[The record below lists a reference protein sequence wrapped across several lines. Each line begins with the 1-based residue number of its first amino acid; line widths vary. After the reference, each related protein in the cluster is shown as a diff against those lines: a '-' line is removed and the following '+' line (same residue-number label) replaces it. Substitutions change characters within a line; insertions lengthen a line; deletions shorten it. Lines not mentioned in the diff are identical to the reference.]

1 MSKATRITGPL
12 RRLLL
17 TILVI
22 IGTAAAVRLLAS
34 VLATD
39 GLSIPEIGILILF
52 TLTFAWISMA
62 FWTAIAGF
70 LLHVF
75 GLRFLV
81 RAGQL
86 VEPSE
91 GTISGKTALAVP
103 IYHEEPEA
111 VGRRL
116 AAIYRSL
123 EATGQE
129 KAFDIFVL
137 SDSQDADTVF
147 EEQTMWA
154 KLFAELRANE
164 RIFYRNRTDNSGRK
178 AGNIAEFCRRWG
190 KRYDYFLCL
199 DADSLMTGDTLVYLA
214 RLMDA
219 NEKAG
224 LIQTSPQPIGGKTL
238 FARIQQFAS
247 ALYNPLFALGTAFW
261 YPGRSNYWGHNAII
275 RTKAFMADAGLPKLP
290 GKPPL
295 GGEILSH
302 DFVEAALL
310 ARAGWSVWLVPEVGG
325 SFEELPP
332 TLADYAQRDQRWC
345 QGNLQHSR
353 LLPMKGLLAVNR
365 MHLLFGV
372 MSYLASVFWLA
383 LLLLATLE
391 AAWLNT
397 ADWTYF
403 PDADSLFPTWP
414 VSKTFEMLGL
424 YSITMGMLFLP
435 KFMAMALALAD
446 PKRRKAFGGAVR
458 LIKSTL
464 TELVFSVLLAPI
476 MMFQQTQAVLN
487 TLLGRKVT
495 WKGQRRGDGVEGWSD
510 AIANYGT
517 ISIMG
522 VVWALVAYQLAPN
535 LLTWMSP
542 VLVGLFLAV
551 PLAVFTSQP
560 TVGAMAMR
568 LGWFLT
574 PEETNPPAVV
584 IDQAPSDEDGDEEG
598 EAKPNAVTKELSGIG
613 TPTGR

>member
-1 MSKATRITGPL
+1 MATRTTGPL
-12 RRLLL
+12 RRLVL
-17 TILVI
+17 TVLVVL
-22 IGTAAAVRLLAS
+22 GTAAAVRLLAS

-39 GLSIPEIGILILF
+39 GLSIPEVGILIF
-52 TLTFAWISMA
+52 FALTFAWISVA

-70 LLHVF
+70 MLHLL
-75 GLRFLV
+75 GLRSLV

-86 VEPSE
+86 REAA
-91 GTISGKTALAVP
+91 SGPIDGRTALAVP
-103 IYHEEPEA
+103 IYHEDTQA

-123 EATGQE
+123 QAISVQDR
-129 KAFDIFVL
+129 FDIFIL
-137 SDSQDADTVF
+137 SDSRDADVVF
-147 EEQTMWA
+147 EEELMWA
-154 KLFAELRANE
+154 RLCAELGAKGKL
-164 RIFYRNRTDNSGRK
+164 FYRNRASNEGRK

-190 KRYDYFLCL
+190 KRYAYFVVL
-199 DADSLMTGDTLVYLA
+199 DADSLMTGETLAYLA

-219 NEKAG
+219 NPRTA

-275 RTKAFMADAGLPKLP
+275 RTEAFMADAGLPKLP

-310 ARAGWSVWLVPEVGG
+310 ARSGWSVWLVPEVGG

-345 QGNLQHSR
+345 QGNLQHAR
-353 LLPMKGLLAVNR
+353 LLPLKRLCAVNR

-372 MSYLASVFWLA
+372 MSYMASVFWLI
-383 LLLLATLE
+383 LLLLATIE
-391 AAWLNT
+391 AGWLQAAN
-397 ADWTYF
+397 WVYF
-403 PDADSLFPTWP
+403 PDAGSLFPVWP

-424 YSITMGMLFLP
+424 YSITMAMLFVP
-435 KFMAMALALAD
+435 KLLAFGMVLAD
-446 PKRRKAFGGAVR
+446 PVRRAAFGGSMG

-464 TELVFSVLLAPI
+464 SEILFSVLLAPI

-487 TLLGRKVT
+487 TLLGRRVS
-495 WKGQRRGDGVEGWSD
+495 WKGQRRGDGVERWGD
-510 AIANYGT
+510 AVANYGV
-517 ISIMG
+517 ISLLGI
-522 VVWALVAYQLAPN
+522 VWALVAYQLAPD
-535 LLTWMSP
+535 LLLWMSP

-560 TVGAMAMR
+560 SVGTGARNA
-568 LGWFLT
+568 GWFLT
-574 PEETNPPAVV
+574 PEETNPSPVV
-584 IDQAPSDEDGDEEG
+584 ADLLQATDLVETASEGFDKPFDQLPS
-598 EAKPNAVTKELSGIG
+598 
-613 TPTGR
+613 PTGGS

>member
-12 RRLLL
+12 RRLVL

-22 IGTAAAVRLLAS
+22 IGTAVAVRLLAS

-39 GLSIPEIGILILF
+39 GVLSIPEIGILILF
-52 TLTFAWISMA
+52 SLTFAWISMA

-70 LLHVF
+70 ILHVF
-75 GLRFLV
+75 GLRSLV

-86 VEPSE
+86 VEAADGPIE
-91 GTISGKTALAVP
+91 GRTALAVP
-103 IYHEEPEA
+103 IYHEEPDA

-123 EATGQE
+123 ETTGQE
-129 KAFDIFVL
+129 KAFDIFIL

-154 KLFAELRANE
+154 KLCAELQAKE
-164 RIFYRNRTDNSGRK
+164 RLFYRNRTDNTGRK
-178 AGNIAEFCRRWG
+178 AGNIAEFCRNWG
-190 KRYDYFLCL
+190 KRYDYFICL

-310 ARAGWSVWLVPEVGG
+310 ARSGWSVWLVPEVGG

-353 LLPMKGLLAVNR
+353 LLPMKGLLTVNR

-372 MSYLASVFWLA
+372 MSYMASVFWLA
-383 LLLLATLE
+383 LLLLATLQ
-391 AAWLNT
+391 AAWMNT
-397 ADWTYF
+397 ANLVYF
-403 PDADSLFPTWP
+403 PPDGSSLFPIWP
-414 VSKTFEMLGL
+414 ISKTFEMLGL
-424 YSITMGMLFLP
+424 YSITMGMLFVP
-435 KFMAMALALAD
+435 KLMAMALALAD
-446 PKRRKAFGGAVR
+446 RQRRRAFGGAVR

-464 TELVFSVLLAPI
+464 SELLFSVLLAPI

-495 WKGQRRGDGVEGWSD
+495 WKGQRRGDGVEGWGD
-510 AIANYGT
+510 AIANYGA
-517 ISIMG
+517 ISAMG
-522 VVWALVAYQLAPN
+522 VVWALVAYQLAPD

-542 VLVGLFLAV
+542 VLIGLFLAV

-560 TVGAMAMR
+560 AVGAIARR

-574 PEETNPPAVV
+574 PEETDPPAVF
-584 IDQAPSDEDGDEEG
+584 IDQAQSDEHEG
-598 EAKPNAVTKELSGIG
+598 EKPGADTKELGSIG

>member
-1 MSKATRITGPL
+1 MSTATRITGPL

-17 TILVI
+17 TILVVL
-22 IGTAAAVRLLAS
+22 GTAAAARLLAS
-34 VLATD
+34 VLAVD
-39 GLSIPEIGILILF
+39 GLSIPEVGILVLF

-70 LLHVF
+70 LLHIF
-75 GLRFLV
+75 GVRSWV

-86 VEPSE
+86 AEPPEGGVE
-91 GTISGKTALAVP
+91 GRTALAVP
-103 IYHEEPEA
+103 IYHEDPEA
-111 VGRRL
+111 VGQRL

-123 EATGQE
+123 QTTGQE
-129 KAFDIFVL
+129 NAFDIFIL
-137 SDSQDADTVF
+137 SDSRDDDVVL

-154 KLFAELRANE
+154 ELCAELQAKE
-164 RIFYRNRTDNSGRK
+164 RIFYRNRDENSGRK

-190 KRYDYFLCL
+190 KRYDYFICL

-214 RLMDA
+214 RLMDV
-219 NEKAG
+219 NPKAG

-275 RTKAFMADAGLPKLP
+275 RTEAFMADAGLPKLP

-310 ARAGWSVWLVPEVGG
+310 ARSGWSVWLVPEVGG
-325 SFEELPP
+325 SYEELPP
-332 TLADYAQRDQRWC
+332 TLSDYAQRDHRWC
-345 QGNLQHSR
+345 QGNLQHMR

-372 MSYLASVFWLA
+372 MSYMASVFWLL

-397 ADWTYF
+397 AKWAYF
-403 PDADSLFPTWP
+403 PDAGSLFPTWP

-424 YSITMGMLFLP
+424 YSITMGMLFVP
-435 KFMAMALALAD
+435 KLMAMTLALGEPA
-446 PKRRKAFGGAVR
+446 RRKGFGGTFG

-487 TLLGRKVT
+487 TFLGRKVT
-495 WKGQRRGDGVEGWSD
+495 WKGQRRGDGVEEWGD
-510 AIANYGT
+510 ALANYGT
-517 ISIMG
+517 ISMMG
-522 VVWALVAYQLAPN
+522 VVWGLVAYQLAPD
-535 LLTWMSP
+535 LLLWMSP
-542 VLVGLFLAV
+542 VLVGLLLAI
-551 PLAVFTSQP
+551 PLAVLTSQP
-560 TVGAMAMR
+560 AVGDMAR
-568 LGWFLT
+568 KFGWFLT
-574 PEETNPPAVV
+574 PEETDPPAVV
-584 IDQAPSDEDGDEEG
+584 LDQASQVNGDESQAGLATE
-598 EAKPNAVTKELSGIG
+598 EANRTVSSANL
-613 TPTGR
+613 

>member
-1 MSKATRITGPL
+1 MKDVMSRAMGITGPL

-17 TILVI
+17 TILVLV
-22 IGTAAAVRLLAS
+22 GTAAAVRLLAS

-39 GLSIPEIGILILF
+39 GLSIPEVGILILF
-52 TLTFAWISMA
+52 ALTFAWIAMS

-75 GLRFLV
+75 GLRSLV

-86 VEPSE
+86 EEPPE
-91 GTISGKTALAVP
+91 GPIEGRTALAVP

-129 KAFDIFVL
+129 NAFDIFIL
-137 SDSQDADTVF
+137 SDSRDDDVVF

-154 KLFAELRANE
+154 ELCAELQAKE
-164 RIFYRNRTDNSGRK
+164 RIFYRNRDDNAGRK

-214 RLMDA
+214 RLMDV
-219 NEKAG
+219 NPKAG

-275 RTKAFMADAGLPKLP
+275 RTEAFMADAGLPKLP

-310 ARAGWSVWLVPEVGG
+310 ARSGWSVWLVPEVGG
-325 SFEELPP
+325 SYEELPP
-332 TLADYAQRDQRWC
+332 TLSDYAQRDHRWC
-345 QGNLQHSR
+345 QGNLQHMR
-353 LLPMKGLLAVNR
+353 LLPMKGILAVNR

-372 MSYLASVFWLA
+372 MSYMASVFWLL
-383 LLLLATLE
+383 LLLLATIDT
-391 AAWLNT
+391 AWQNT
-397 ADWTYF
+397 EQWAYF
-403 PDADSLFPTWP
+403 PDAGSLFPTWP

-424 YSITMGMLFLP
+424 YSITMGMLFVP
-435 KFMAMALALAD
+435 KLLAMVLTLRRSCAAARLRRRDRPDQEHAERADLLRPARPDHDVPAD
-446 PKRRKAFGGAVR
+446 PGRAQHLPRPQGDLEGP
-458 LIKSTL
+458 
-464 TELVFSVLLAPI
+464 AP
-476 MMFQQTQAVLN
+476 
-487 TLLGRKVT
+487 R
-495 WKGQRRGDGVEGWSD
+495 RRGRGLGD
-510 AIANYGT
+510 ALANYGT
-517 ISIMG
+517 ITLMG
-522 VVWALVAYQLAPN
+522 VVWALVAYQLAPD
-535 LLTWMSP
+535 LLAWMSP
-542 VLVGLFLAV
+542 VLAGLFIAIPIAV
-551 PLAVFTSQP
+551 LTSQP
-560 TVGAMAMR
+560 TVGAMAR
-568 LGWFLT
+568 RFGWFLT
-574 PEETNPPAVV
+574 PEETDPPAVV
-584 IDQAPSDEDGDEEG
+584 VDLKGQIAEGDDPATG
-598 EAKPNAVTKELSGIG
+598 KTLARAEASSAAD
-613 TPTGR
+613 

>member
-17 TILVI
+17 ISLVLM
-22 IGTAAAVRLLAS
+22 GTAAAVRLLAS

-39 GLSIPEIGILILF
+39 GLSIPEIGILTLF
-52 TLTFAWISMA
+52 ALTFAWIAMA
-62 FWTAIAGF
+62 FWTAVAGF
-70 LLHVF
+70 LLHLF
-75 GLRFLV
+75 GIRSLV

-86 VEPSE
+86 ADPPAGPVE
-91 GTISGKTALAVP
+91 GRTALAVP
-103 IYHEEPEA
+103 IYHEDPEA
-111 VGRRL
+111 VGHRL
-116 AAIYRSL
+116 AAIFRSL
-123 EATGQE
+123 QATGQQN
-129 KAFDIFVL
+129 AFDIFIL

-154 KLFAELRANE
+154 ELCARLKAKE
-164 RIFYRNRTDNSGRK
+164 RIFYRNRTDNTGRK

-214 RLMDA
+214 RLMDT
-219 NEKAG
+219 NPKAG

-310 ARAGWSVWLVPEVGG
+310 ARAGWSVWLVPEVSG
-325 SFEELPP
+325 SYEELPP

-345 QGNLQHSR
+345 QGNLQHAR

-372 MSYLASVFWLA
+372 MSYMASVFWLL

-397 ADWTYF
+397 ANWAYF
-403 PDADSLFPTWP
+403 PDAGSLFPTWP
-414 VSKTFEMLGL
+414 ISKTFEMLGL
-424 YSITMGMLFLP
+424 YSITMGMLFVP
-435 KFMAMALALAD
+435 KLMAMAIALAD
-446 PKRRKAFGGAVR
+446 RERREGFGGGFR

-464 TELVFSVLLAPI
+464 TELIFSVLLAPI

-495 WKGQRRGDGVEGWSD
+495 WKGQRRGDGIEDWSD
-510 AIANYGT
+510 ALANYGAVT
-517 ISIMG
+517 IMG
-522 VVWALVAYQLAPN
+522 VVWALVAYQLAPD
-535 LLTWMSP
+535 LLAWMSP
-542 VLVGLFLAV
+542 VLVGLFLAI

-560 TVGAMAMR
+560 AVGAIAR
-568 LGWFLT
+568 RFGWFLT
-574 PEETNPPAVV
+574 PEETDPPAVV
-584 IDQAPSDEDGDEEG
+584 IDQAAADAHQANP
-598 EAKPNAVTKELSGIG
+598 EAKTLS
-613 TPTGR
+613 RMVV

>member
-1 MSKATRITGPL
+1 MSKATRTTGPL
-12 RRLLL
+12 RRLVL

-22 IGTAAAVRLLAS
+22 LGTGTALRLLAS
-34 VLATD
+34 VLAVN
-39 GLSIPEIGILILF
+39 GLSMPEIGILILF
-52 TLTFAWISMA
+52 ALTFAWISMA

-70 LLHVF
+70 LLHIF
-75 GLRFLV
+75 GLKRLV

-86 VEPSE
+86 AEPLD
-91 GTISGKTALAVP
+91 GPVTGRTALAVP
-103 IYHEEPEA
+103 IYHEDSEA

-123 EATGQE
+123 EQTGRQD
-129 KAFDIFVL
+129 AFDFFIL
-137 SDSQDADTVF
+137 SDSRDDDVVF

-154 KLFAELRANE
+154 ELCAELKAKE
-164 RIFYRNRTDNSGRK
+164 RIFYRNRDENSGRK

-190 KRYDYFLCL
+190 KRYDYFICL
-199 DADSLMTGDTLVYLA
+199 DADSLMTGETLVHLA

-219 NEKAG
+219 NPKAG

-275 RTKAFMADAGLPKLP
+275 RTEAFMADAGLPKLP

-310 ARAGWSVWLVPEVGG
+310 ARSGWSVWLVPEVGG
-325 SFEELPP
+325 SYEELPP
-332 TLADYAQRDQRWC
+332 TLSDYAQRDHRWC
-345 QGNLQHSR
+345 QGNLQHMR
-353 LLPMKGLLAVNR
+353 LLPMKGILAVNR
-365 MHLLFGV
+365 MHLIFGV
-372 MSYLASVFWLA
+372 MSYMASVFWLA
-383 LLLLATLE
+383 LLLLATLQT
-391 AAWLNT
+391 AWLNT
-397 ADWTYF
+397 ESWTYF
-403 PDADSLFPTWP
+403 PHAGDLFPTWP

-424 YSITMGMLFLP
+424 YSITMGMLFAP
-435 KFMAMALALAD
+435 KLMAMALALAD
-446 PKRRKAFGGAVR
+446 PVRRRGFGGSFQ

-487 TLLGRKVT
+487 TFLGRKVT
-495 WKGQRRGDGVEGWSD
+495 WKGQRRGDGVEEWGD
-510 AIANYGT
+510 ALANYGGIT
-517 ISIMG
+517 AMG
-522 VVWALVAYQLAPN
+522 VVWALVAYHLAPD

-542 VLVGLFLAV
+542 VLVGLFLAI
-551 PLAVFTSQP
+551 PIAVLTSQP
-560 TVGAMAMR
+560 TVGAMAKR

-574 PEETNPPAVV
+574 PEETAPPPVV
-584 IDQAPSDEDGDEEG
+584 VDLLSSEEG
-598 EAKPNAVTKELSGIG
+598 IERVETEDLKSVSA
-613 TPTGR
+613 

>member
-1 MSKATRITGPL
+1 MRITGPL

-17 TILVI
+17 TILVVV
-22 IGTAAAVRLLAS
+22 GTAAAVRLLAS
-34 VLATD
+34 VLAAD
-39 GLSIPEIGILILF
+39 GLSIPKIGILVLF
-52 TLTFAWISMA
+52 ALTFAWVAMS

-75 GLRFLV
+75 GLKTLA

-86 VEPSE
+86 KEPSD
-91 GTISGKTALAVP
+91 GAIQGRTALAVP

-123 EATGQE
+123 QATGQQD
-129 KAFDIFVL
+129 AFDIFIL
-137 SDSQDADTVF
+137 SDSRDDDVVF

-154 KLFAELRANE
+154 ELCAELQAKE
-164 RIFYRNRTDNSGRK
+164 RIFYRNRDDNAGRK

-190 KRYDYFLCL
+190 KRYDYFICL

-214 RLMDA
+214 RLMDT
-219 NEKAG
+219 NSKAG

-275 RTKAFMADAGLPKLP
+275 RTEAFMADAGLPKLP

-310 ARAGWSVWLVPEVGG
+310 ARSGWSVWLVPEVGG
-325 SFEELPP
+325 SYEELPP
-332 TLADYAQRDQRWC
+332 TLSDYAQRDQRWC
-345 QGNLQHSR
+345 QGNLQHMR
-353 LLPMKGLLAVNR
+353 LLPMKGILAVNR

-372 MSYLASVFWLA
+372 MSYLASVFWLL
-383 LLLLATLE
+383 LLLLATLDT
-391 AAWLNT
+391 AWQNT
-397 ADWTYF
+397 EQWAYF
-403 PDADSLFPTWP
+403 SDGPLFPTWP
-414 VSKTFEMLGL
+414 ISKTFEMLGL
-424 YSITMGMLFLP
+424 YSITMGMLFVP
-435 KFMAMALALAD
+435 KLLAMTLALSD
-446 PKRRKAFGGAVR
+446 PLRRRGFGGTFG
-458 LIKSTL
+458 LIKSTFS
-464 TELVFSVLLAPI
+464 ELIFSVLLAPI

-487 TLLGRKVT
+487 TFLGRKVT
-495 WKGQRRGDGVEGWSD
+495 WKGQRRGDGVEGWGD
-510 AIANYGT
+510 ALANYGT

-522 VVWALVAYQLAPN
+522 VVWALVAYQLAPD

-542 VLVGLFLAV
+542 VLVGLFFAV
-551 PLAVFTSQP
+551 PLAVLTSQP
-560 TVGAMAMR
+560 AVGDVAR
-568 LGWFLT
+568 RFGWFLT
-574 PEETNPPAVV
+574 PEETDPPAVV
-584 IDQAPSDEDGDEEG
+584 LDQARQDKIGDQADKEG
-598 EAKPNAVTKELSGIG
+598 VEQAGPKTQDQSALSAG
-613 TPTGR
+613 P

>member
-1 MSKATRITGPL
+1 MTRAMRITGPL
-12 RRLLL
+12 RRLIL
-17 TILVI
+17 TILVLV
-22 IGTAAAVRLLAS
+22 GTAAAVRLLAS
-34 VLATD
+34 VLAAD
-39 GLSIPEIGILILF
+39 GLSIPEVGILVLF
-52 TLTFAWISMA
+52 ALTFAWIAMA

-70 LLHVF
+70 LLQIF
-75 GLRFLV
+75 NLRSMV

-86 VEPSE
+86 AEPPE
-91 GTISGKTALAVP
+91 GMIEGRTALAVP
-103 IYHEEPEA
+103 IYHEEPRE
-111 VGRRL
+111 VGQRL

-123 EATGQE
+123 EATGQGD
-129 KAFDIFVL
+129 AFDFFIL

-154 KLFAELRANE
+154 ELCAELQAKD

-190 KRYDYFLCL
+190 RRYAYFLCL
-199 DADSLMTGDTLVYLA
+199 DADSLMSGETLVYLA
-214 RLMDA
+214 RLMDV
-219 NEKAG
+219 NPKAG

-275 RTKAFMADAGLPKLP
+275 RTAAFMADAGLPKLP

-310 ARAGWSVWLVPEVGG
+310 SRSGWSVWLVPEVGG
-325 SFEELPP
+325 SYEELPP

-345 QGNLQHSR
+345 QGNLQHMR

-372 MSYLASVFWLA
+372 MSYMASVFWL
-383 LLLLATLE
+383 LLLLMATLE
-391 AAWLNT
+391 TAWLNT
-397 ADWTYF
+397 ANWAYF
-403 PDADSLFPTWP
+403 PDAGSLFPTWP

-424 YSITMGMLFLP
+424 YSITMGMLFVP
-435 KFMAMALALAD
+435 KLLAMTLTLVD
-446 PKRRKAFGGAVR
+446 PERRRGFGGAFR

-464 TELVFSVLLAPI
+464 TEMVFSVLLAPI

-487 TLLGRKVT
+487 TFVGRKVS
-495 WKGQRRGDGVEGWSD
+495 WKGQRRGDGVEDWGD
-510 AIANYGT
+510 ALANYGT
-517 ISIMG
+517 ISLMG
-522 VVWALVAYQLAPN
+522 LVWAVVAYQLAPD
-535 LLTWMSP
+535 LLLWMSP
-542 VLVGLFLAV
+542 VLVGLFIAV

-560 TVGAMAMR
+560 TIGAMAQH

-574 PEETNPPAVV
+574 PEEIDPPDVV
-584 IDQAPSDEDGDEEG
+584 VDYASSNEDDENDEAEEKI
-598 EAKPNAVTKELSGIG
+598 EAKQKDRASIPIA
-613 TPTGR
+613 

>member
-22 IGTAAAVRLLAS
+22 VGTAAALRLLAS
-34 VLATD
+34 VLAVD
-39 GLSIPEIGILILF
+39 GLSMPEIGILILF
-52 TLTFAWISMA
+52 ALTFAWISMA
-62 FWTAIAGF
+62 FWTAIVGF
-70 LLHVF
+70 FLHVF
-75 GLRFLV
+75 GLKRLV
-81 RAGQL
+81 RAGRL
-86 VEPSE
+86 AEPPE
-91 GTISGKTALAVP
+91 GPIQGRTALAVP
-103 IYHEEPEA
+103 IYHEDADA

-123 EATGQE
+123 ETTGQHG
-129 KAFDIFVL
+129 AFDFFIL
-137 SDSQDADTVF
+137 SDSRDDEVVF

-154 KLFAELRANE
+154 ELCAELKAKE
-164 RIFYRNRTDNSGRK
+164 RIFYRNRDENSGRK

-190 KRYDYFLCL
+190 KRYDYFICL
-199 DADSLMTGDTLVYLA
+199 DADSVMTGDTLVHLA
-214 RLMDA
+214 RLMDV
-219 NEKAG
+219 NPKAG

-275 RTKAFMADAGLPKLP
+275 RTEAFMADAGLPKLP

-310 ARAGWSVWLVPEVGG
+310 ARSGWSVWLVPEVGG

-332 TLADYAQRDQRWC
+332 TLSDYAQRDHRWC
-345 QGNLQHSR
+345 QGNLQHMR
-353 LLPMKGLLAVNR
+353 LLPMKGILAVNR
-365 MHLLFGV
+365 MHLIFGV
-372 MSYLASVFWLA
+372 MSYMASVFWLA
-383 LLLLATLE
+383 LLLLATLQT
-391 AAWLNT
+391 AWLNT
-397 ADWTYF
+397 ESWAYF
-403 PDADSLFPTWP
+403 PDAGSLFPTWP

-424 YSITMGMLFLP
+424 YSITMGMLFVP
-435 KFMAMALALAD
+435 KLMAMALALAD
-446 PKRRKAFGGAVR
+446 PERRLGFGGAFR

-464 TELVFSVLLAPI
+464 TELAFSVLLAPI
-476 MMFQQTQAVLN
+476 MMFQQTQAVFN
-487 TLLGRKVT
+487 TFLGRKVI
-495 WKGQRRGDGVEGWSD
+495 WIGQRRGDGVEDWSD
-510 AIANYGT
+510 ALSNYGGIT
-517 ISIMG
+517 AMG
-522 VVWALVAYQLAPN
+522 VVWALVAYQLAPD

-560 TVGAMAMR
+560 TVGAMAKR

-574 PEETNPPAVV
+574 PEETDPPAVV
-584 IDQAPSDEDGDEEG
+584 VDLASSEE
-598 EAKPNAVTKELSGIG
+598 EAAKVEAEGLKHVSA
-613 TPTGR
+613 

>member
-1 MSKATRITGPL
+1 MSRATRITGPL

-17 TILVI
+17 IILVI
-22 IGTAAAVRLLAS
+22 LGTAAAMRLLAS
-34 VLATD
+34 VLAVD
-39 GLSIPEIGILILF
+39 GLSIPEIAILVLF
-52 TLTFAWISMA
+52 ALTFAWISMA
-62 FWTAIAGF
+62 FWTAIIGF
-70 LLHVF
+70 LLHLL
-75 GLRFLV
+75 GLRSLV

-86 VEPSE
+86 AEPPD
-91 GTISGKTALAVP
+91 GPIQGRTALAVP
-103 IYHEEPEA
+103 IYHEEPAA

-129 KAFDIFVL
+129 NAFDIFIL
-137 SDSQDADTVF
+137 SDSRDEEVVF

-154 KLFAELRANE
+154 ELCAELKAKE
-164 RIFYRNRTDNSGRK
+164 RIFYRVRDDNAGRK

-190 KRYDYFLCL
+190 KRYDYFICL
-199 DADSLMTGDTLVYLA
+199 DADSLMTGATLVYLA
-214 RLMDA
+214 RLMDV
-219 NEKAG
+219 NPKAG

-275 RTKAFMADAGLPKLP
+275 RTEAFMADAGLPKLP

-310 ARAGWSVWLVPEVGG
+310 ARSGWSVWLVPEVGG
-325 SFEELPP
+325 SYEELPP

-345 QGNLQHSR
+345 QGNLQHTR

-365 MHLLFGV
+365 MHLVFGV
-372 MSYLASVFWLA
+372 MSYMASVFWL
-383 LLLLATLE
+383 LLLLFATLE
-391 AAWLNT
+391 TAWLNT
-397 ADWTYF
+397 ANWAYF
-403 PDADSLFPTWP
+403 PNAGSLFPTWP

-424 YSITMGMLFLP
+424 YSITMAMLFVP
-435 KFMAMALALAD
+435 KLLAMGMALAD
-446 PKRRKAFGGAVR
+446 PKRRDGFGGAFR

-464 TELVFSVLLAPI
+464 TELIFSVLLAPI

-487 TLLGRKVT
+487 TFLGRKVS
-495 WKGQRRGDGVEGWSD
+495 WKGQRRGDGVEDWGD
-510 AIANYGT
+510 ALSNYGA
-517 ISIMG
+517 ISLMG
-522 VVWALVAYQLAPN
+522 IVWALVAYQLAPD
-535 LLTWMSP
+535 LLMWMSP
-542 VLVGLFLAV
+542 VLIGLFLAV

-560 TVGAMAMR
+560 AVGAAAKK

-574 PEETNPPAVV
+574 PEETDPPAVV
-584 IDQAPSDEDGDEEG
+584 VDLATSEKETG
-598 EAKPNAVTKELSGIG
+598 EAVADDLDPLA
-613 TPTGR
+613 TPAGR

>member
-1 MSKATRITGPL
+1 MSRATRITGPL

-17 TILVI
+17 TTLVI

-34 VLATD
+34 VLADD
-39 GLSIPEIGILILF
+39 GLSIPEIGILVLF
-52 TLTFAWISMA
+52 ALTFAWISMA

-70 LLHVF
+70 LLHIF
-75 GLRFLV
+75 GVHFWV
-81 RAGQL
+81 RASQL
-86 VEPSE
+86 TDPPLAPIV
-91 GTISGKTALAVP
+91 GRTALAVP

-123 EATGQE
+123 ESTGQQD
-129 KAFDIFVL
+129 AFDVFIL
-137 SDSQDADTVF
+137 SDSQDQDTVF

-154 KLFAELRANE
+154 KLCAELGAKE

-199 DADSLMTGDTLVYLA
+199 DADSLMAGETLVYLA
-214 RLMDA
+214 RLMDV
-219 NEKAG
+219 NPKAG

-275 RTKAFMADAGLPKLP
+275 RTEAFMSDAGLPKLP

-310 ARAGWSVWLVPEVGG
+310 ARSGWSVWLVPEVGG
-325 SFEELPP
+325 SYEELPP

-345 QGNLQHSR
+345 QGNLQHAR

-372 MSYLASVFWLA
+372 MSYMASVFWLL

-391 AAWLNT
+391 ATWLNT
-397 ADWTYF
+397 ATWAYF
-403 PDADSLFPTWP
+403 PNAGSLFPNWP

-424 YSITMGMLFLP
+424 YSITMSMLFVP
-435 KFMAMALALAD
+435 KLLAMAMALGD
-446 PKRRKAFGGAVR
+446 PERRRGFGGAIR
-458 LIKSTL
+458 LIKSTF

-487 TLLGRKVT
+487 TFLGRKVT
-495 WKGQRRGDGVEGWSD
+495 WKGQRRGDGVETWGD
-510 AIANYGT
+510 ALANYGA
-517 ISIMG
+517 ISLMG
-522 VVWALVAYQLAPN
+522 AVWAVVAYQLAPN
-535 LLTWMSP
+535 LLAWMSP
-542 VLVGLFLAV
+542 VLFGLFLAI
-551 PLAVFTSQP
+551 PLAVFASQP
-560 TVGAMAMR
+560 AIGIAAKR
-568 LGWFLT
+568 FGWFLT
-574 PEETNPPAVV
+574 PEETDPPAVV
-584 IDQAPSDEDGDEEG
+584 MDQATQGYDRAKQEG
-598 EAKPNAVTKELSGIG
+598 VDSEAKPSVA
-613 TPTGR
+613 

>member
-1 MSKATRITGPL
+1 MSRATRISGPL
-12 RRLLL
+12 RRILL
-17 TILVI
+17 TFLVI
-22 IGTAAAVRLLAS
+22 VGTAAALRLLVS

-39 GLSIPEIGILILF
+39 GLSIPEIGILVLF
-52 TLTFAWISMA
+52 ALTFAWISMA

-70 LLHVF
+70 LLHLF
-75 GLRFLV
+75 GLRSSV

-86 VEPSE
+86 AEPPEGHVE
-91 GTISGKTALAVP
+91 GRTALAVP
-103 IYHEEPEA
+103 IYHEDPEA

-123 EATGQE
+123 QATGQE
-129 KAFDIFVL
+129 TAFDIFIL

-154 KLFAELRANE
+154 ELCAELQAKE
-164 RIFYRNRTDNSGRK
+164 HIFYRNRTDNTGRK

-199 DADSLMTGDTLVYLA
+199 DADSLMTGETLVYLA

-219 NEKAG
+219 NPKAG

-261 YPGRSNYWGHNAII
+261 FPGRSNYWGHNAII
-275 RTKAFMADAGLPKLP
+275 RTEAFMADAGLPKLP

-310 ARAGWSVWLVPEVGG
+310 ARSGWSVWLVPEVGG
-325 SFEELPP
+325 SYEELPP

-345 QGNLQHSR
+345 QGNLQHMR

-372 MSYLASVFWLA
+372 MSYMASLFWLL
-383 LLLLATLE
+383 LLLLATLQT
-391 AAWLNT
+391 AWLNT
-397 ADWTYF
+397 ANWAYF
-403 PDADSLFPTWP
+403 PDAGSLFPTWP

-424 YSITMGMLFLP
+424 YSITMGMLFVP
-435 KFMAMALALAD
+435 KLLAMVLTLME
-446 PKRRKAFGGAVR
+446 PKLRQGFGGTFG
-458 LIKSTL
+458 LIKSTFS
-464 TELVFSVLLAPI
+464 ELIFSVLLAPI

-487 TLLGRKVT
+487 TFLGRKVT
-495 WKGQRRGDGVEGWSD
+495 WKGQRRGDGVEEWGD
-510 AIANYGT
+510 AIANYGA
-517 ISIMG
+517 ISVMG
-522 VVWALVAYQLAPN
+522 LVWAVVAYQLAPD

-542 VLVGLFLAV
+542 VLVGLFIAV

-560 TVGAMAMR
+560 AVGAMAKR

-574 PEETNPPAVV
+574 PEETDPPAVV
-584 IDQAPSDEDGDEEG
+584 LDQARSDDMKDEDPD
-598 EAKPNAVTKELSGIG
+598 ALNRVAAPIS
-613 TPTGR
+613 R